1 MPRIRKRWVLLV
13 LILAAG
19 SWGTYR
25 ATRPEPVVVLIR
37 AAENGTVEKTVSNT
51 RAGTVTACR
60 RARLSPGIGGIIAS
74 LPVKKGD
81 AVVKGQLLM
90 ELWNQDLLAEM
101 KAAENETAS
110 GEARARAICL
120 RADIAERE
128 AGRLSD
134 LHKSGVASLEKLD
147 RAHTEFKALKA
158 ECEAARA
165 STLMNRSRLGLIR
178 THLER
183 TRLFAPFDGIV
194 AEINGELNEYV
205 TPSPIGIATPPAVD
219 LVDNT
224 CFYVIAPIDEVDAPG
239 IETGMPA
246 RITLDSFRDRLFE
259 GRIRRIGAFVL
270 DREKQARTVDVEVAF
285 VAPEDT
291 PGLLA
296 GYSADVEI
304 ILSTRPDTLRIPTE
318 AVMDGNRVFVL
329 VSVDKETHRGIIRE
343 RKIVPGIANWDYT
356 EVLSGLEPG
365 DRVVMNADRA
375 GAADGVPAVVKNEA
389 K

>member
-1 MPRIRKRWVLLV
+1 
-13 LILAAG
+13 
-19 SWGTYR
+19 
-25 ATRPEPVVVLIR
+25 
-37 AAENGTVEKTVSNT
+37 
-51 RAGTVTACR
+51 
-60 RARLSPGIGGIIAS
+60 
-74 LPVKKGD
+74 
-81 AVVKGQLLM
+81 
-90 ELWNQDLLAEM
+90 
-101 KAAENETAS
+101 
-110 GEARARAICL
+110 
-120 RADIAERE
+120 
-128 AGRLSD
+128 
-134 LHKSGVASLEKLD
+134 
-147 RAHTEFKALKA
+147 
-158 ECEAARA
+158 
-165 STLMNRSRLGLIR
+165 
-178 THLER
+178 
-183 TRLFAPFDGIV
+183 
-194 AEINGELNEYV
+194 
-205 TPSPIGIATPPAVD
+205 VD

-285 VAPEDT
+285 ADPEDT